1 MSSTTKSAGIIKALK
16 HPNPWWVGFVCG
28 MATFVDNAATMGV
41 STAFVLYQS
50 GGRLTGNQ
58 IGMLTSSV
66 TIGVAL
72 GSFLGGRLGDRFGRR
87 HVFVGTMLIIILGAF
102 IPFISTDFAFMLPGV
117 LLLGLGIGADL
128 PVAMAT
134 ISETATDKNRAKILV
149 FSNLLGGLGILM
161 SVLLGIFFGNSGVF
175 GGHVIFGAFGG
186 VAVIVLLMRL
196 TIPETETWLKANE
209 ERKEGVHT
217 LRADNSSVKDLMKTP
232 WRKPFVTLVCY
243 YSLVA
248 ISVSVSSGFGTYI
261 AYNVANIS
269 VSTYSTAS
277 LACMPLAILGAA
289 WFMAVADSKWR
300 MTYYV
305 IGSVLVA
312 VSGLIPVIF
321 GFNLVTLCAFTYIVT
336 FAGAFCYETIMK
348 VWTQESFPTM
358 LRGTA
363 QGFIYGISRVLTAIM
378 SAVTPA
384 LLVFNPKMLYVS
396 IALLSAVGFF
406 VGWLGFHKST
416 GNTFQTEAQV
426 ESEGAL
432 Q

>member
-1 MSSTTKSAGIIKALK
+1 
-16 HPNPWWVGFVCG
+16 
-28 MATFVDNAATMGV
+28 
-41 STAFVLYQS
+41 
-50 GGRLTGNQ
+50 
-58 IGMLTSSV
+58 
-66 TIGVAL
+66 
-72 GSFLGGRLGDRFGRR
+72 
-87 HVFVGTMLIIILGAF
+87 
-102 IPFISTDFAFMLPGV
+102 
-117 LLLGLGIGADL
+117 
-128 PVAMAT
+128 
-134 ISETATDKNRAKILV
+134 
-149 FSNLLGGLGILM
+149 
-161 SVLLGIFFGNSGVF
+161 
-175 GGHVIFGAFGG
+175 
-186 VAVIVLLMRL
+186 
-196 TIPETETWLKANE
+196 
-209 ERKEGVHT
+209 
-217 LRADNSSVKDLMKTP
+217 
-232 WRKPFVTLVCY
+232 
-243 YSLVA
+243 
-248 ISVSVSSGFGTYI
+248 
-261 AYNVANIS
+261 
-269 VSTYSTAS
+269 
-277 LACMPLAILGAA
+277 MPLAILGAA

-384 LLVFNPKMLYVS
+384 LLVFNPKMLYVG